1 MTCHIINTQFV
12 VFKTVEAIASGIM
25 YFTDRTCRRGRYDC
39 FNHRR
44 AKLLVTQSLLHH
56 ED

>member
-25 YFTDRTCRRGRYDC
+25 YFTDRTCRRGHYDC